1 MTKHQDIGWKFPPN
15 GGGSYDGF
23 NDAGIALFAGKPLAS
38 LTREVLQNS
47 LDAAARM
54 GEPVHVEFDLRNF
67 ARKDGDHWEQL
78 ADTIHACQQEQRADA
93 NAQLALKEAAAILDE
108 SSIRCLRIADWYT
121 TGLRGDHFHA
131 LVKAKGLSDKERD
144 VPGHRGGSHGQ
155 GKSAAFVWSKLRT
168 VLYWTR
174 FTQGEQS
181 VELFQGKAILMSHQA
196 NGEET
201 HGTGFLG
208 ILDGCRELGG
218 DRIPVPIRK
227 VESSPSRGDGT
238 SVWIAGF
245 REYPGWQQDI
255 AASVIANFFTAIQD
269 GLLAVTIDPDDE
281 MEAYDLIE
289 INSDTLVHWYD
300 YLLNHAEL
308 TDDDDGALLE
318 SFTYWQLITQG
329 ASIEHDDPVLG
340 ACQLWI
346 RVADDE
352 DLPSNVALVRGTG
365 MLITNDQQGL
375 KRFPGLRPFAAVC
388 RFTSE
393 RGNEL
398 LRRMEP
404 PAHDQ
409 FEPRWLPESE
419 RARGDSALK
428 RITKWIRDEI
438 KKQATHQPT
447 GDATPIL
454 ELAELLPDLEPDEPL
469 IGRPA
474 DKKSGGKRRKIV
486 VKRPKPKPTNPNPR
500 PSDSIP
506 VRDVR
511 QLPHAADAS
520 RLRIGFTPQAT
531 ALVRLHLEEAGD
543 SEAFRRDDL
552 RLYEV
557 DTGTEVDVDR
567 LSVRAGE
574 RVELD
579 VVADASVDHR
589 AWRVSAVK
597 VADS

>member
-1 MTKHQDIGWKFPPN
+1 MSTQEIGWHFPPN

-54 GEPVHVEFDLRNF
+54 GEPVHVEFELRDFPRAN
-67 ARKDGDHWEQL
+67 GDHWPQL
-78 ADTIHACQQEQRADA
+78 AEAISACQQEQRADA
-93 NAQLALKEAAAILDE
+93 NAQLALREAAAALDGP
-108 SSIRCLRIADWYT
+108 SIRCLRIADWYT

-174 FTQGEQS
+174 FTQDDQS

-196 NGEET
+196 DGEET

-208 ILDGCRELGG
+208 VVKGCREVDG
-218 DRIPVPIRK
+218 DCIPEPIRK
-227 VESSPSRGDGT
+227 VESRPSRGDGT

-245 REYPGWQQDI
+245 REYSGWQQDI
-255 AASVIANFFTAIQD
+255 AASVIANFFTAIRD
-269 GLLAVTIDPDDE
+269 GLLAVTIDSDDE
-281 MEAYDLIE
+281 MQAYDLIE
-289 INSDTLVHWYD
+289 INSDTLMHWYD
-300 YLLNHAEL
+300 YLLNHVEL

-329 ASIEHDDPVLG
+329 APIEHDDSDLG
-340 ACQLWI
+340 SCQLWI

-352 DLPSNVALVRGTG
+352 DLPSSVALVRGTG

-393 RGNEL
+393 KGNEL

-409 FEPRWLPESE
+409 FEPRWLPEHE
-419 RARGDSALK
+419 RSLGDSVLR

-438 KKQATHQPT
+438 KKVAAHQPT
-447 GDATPIL
+447 GEATPIT
-454 ELAELLPDLEPDEPL
+454 ELAELLPDIESDEPL
-469 IGRPA
+469 VGRPA
-474 DKKSGGKRRKIV
+474 DKKSSGKRRRIV
-486 VKRPKPKPTNPNPR
+486 VKRPKPTPPNPNPR

-506 VRDVR
+506 IRDVR
-511 QLPHAADAS
+511 QLPHSDDAKK
-520 RLRIGFTPQAT
+520 LRIGFTPQVT
-531 ALVRLHLEEAGD
+531 ALVRLRLEEAGD
-543 SEAFRRDDL
+543 SEAFQRSDL

-557 DTGTEVDVDR
+557 DTGAAVDVDH
-567 LSVRAGE
+567 LAVKAGE
-574 RVELD
+574 RVEFD
-579 VVADASVDHR
+579 VIADTPVDHR

-597 VADS
+597 AADS